1 MYVIY
6 HKSTEP
12 TIQYIYRQG
21 TDFEQSWKIIAAI
34 RYAYPGLVLLYFV
47 VASTVTVCTLQTL
60 SLKVKDQRVRR
71 DIIIW
76 LMLGVVCQYV
86 SLWVKNAIPGDNLQ
100 MLRYLPTRLTSS
112 C

>member
-1 MYVIY
+1 MQ
-6 HKSTEP
+6 P
-12 TIQYIYRQG
+12 
-21 TDFEQSWKIIAAI
+21 WKIITAI

-60 SLKVKDQRVRR
+60 SLKNKDQQVRR

-86 SLWVKNAIPGDNLQ
+86 SVRLKHAIISNLQ
-100 MLRYLPTRLTSS
+100 ILQYVLTPLTSFLLTNT
-112 C
+112 CRLFMLHCCWFGL